1 MARRTAG
8 EIEQRDTYFAGTA
21 GRLKLREQ
29 TPGESELIQ
38 YSRADAAG
46 PRARATSGSCRPRTP
61 TPLREALDAALGT
74 LVVVEKRRRLLLWEG
89 VRIHL
94 DEVEGLGSFIEL
106 EAVAE
111 EAGAEVAKVERLR
124 SELEIGAPIPGSYS
138 DLLLE
143 TPALLLSAA
152 EAAMRNAYAPH
163 SGFKV
168 GAALR
173 APSGAIYTGANVE
186 NASYPQGQCAET
198 SAIGALV
205 TAGETRDRGGGGRGR
220 ADGRLP
226 TLRRLPPAARGVRQ
240 ARCAGLPGLDEDDDG
255 RRAAP
260 LVVQP
265 RFRPGVSWREA
276 SRVLL
281 ERAGG
286 PPRVGVVLGSGLG
299 EVADAVED
307 PIASP
312 YGDLPGFPRPGVEG
326 HAGRAVAGRIGSVP
340 VVALQGRAHLY
351 EGVDREQIITPVR
364 ALKAAGAEILVLTN
378 AAGSLRADLAP
389 GSLMLI
395 EDHINLSGVNVLTGP
410 NDDELGPRF
419 PSMRDAYDPD
429 LRTSMRVAAQELG
442 IALTEGVYLAV
453 SGPSF
458 ETPAEIR
465 AFHTMGADAV
475 GMSTVHETLVARH
488 CGLRVAGISAIT
500 ELRRGHGRAGGQP
513 RADAARCR
521 PRRGRPRSADHPLRE
536 RPLR

>member
-1 MARRTAG
+1 M
-8 EIEQRDTYFAGTA
+8 
-21 GRLKLREQ
+21 
-29 TPGESELIQ
+29 
-38 YSRADAAG
+38 
-46 PRARATSGSCRPRTP
+46 
-61 TPLREALDAALGT
+61 
-74 LVVVEKRRRLLLWEG
+74 
-89 VRIHL
+89 
-94 DEVEGLGSFIEL
+94 
-106 EAVAE
+106 
-111 EAGAEVAKVERLR
+111 
-124 SELEIGAPIPGSYS
+124 
-138 DLLLE
+138 
-143 TPALLLSAA
+143 
-152 EAAMRNAYAPH
+152 
-163 SGFKV
+163 
-168 GAALR
+168 
-173 APSGAIYTGANVE
+173 
-186 NASYPQGQCAET
+186 
-198 SAIGALV
+198 
-205 TAGETRDRGGGGRGR
+205 
-220 ADGRLP
+220 
-226 TLRRLPPAARGVRQ
+226 
-240 ARCAGLPGLDEDDDG
+240 
-255 RRAAP
+255 
-260 LVVQP
+260 
-265 RFRPGVSWREA
+265 
-276 SRVLL
+276 LL

-307 PIASP
+307 PIVVP

-395 EDHINLSGVNVLTGP
+395 EDHINVSGVNVLTGP

-488 CGLRVAGISAIT
+488 CGLRVAGVSAIT
-500 ELRRGHGRAGGQP
+500 NFAEGMGEQAVSHEQTLR
-513 RADAARCR
+513 DAAR
-521 PRRGRPRSADHPLRE
+521 GAVDLAPLITRFVSD
-536 RPLR
+536 L